1 MPKIQTLQENQHL
14 DSLVLDLHSGTQLT
28 MLLMCY
34 LNSPFDV
41 HRVHVKR
48 PRGTEHLV
56 ILNIWGLA
64 SNISKLLL
72 A

>member
-14 DSLVLDLHSGTQLT
+14 DSLVLDLDSGTQLT
-28 MLLMCY
+28 MLWMCY
-34 LNSPFDV
+34 LNCPLDV

-48 PRGTEHLV
+48 PCGTEHLV